1 VEASVRFGGGGDRIG
16 IILDNGDTCRAVVM
30 MVPGP
35 TQLNLTSP
43 LPYSAAVGKPSPTI
57 RRHQLP
63 RWTDKNG
70 NIRRHRL

>member
-35 TQLNLTSP
+35 TQLNLTPP
-43 LPYSAAVGKPSPTI
+43 LPYSAAVG
-57 RRHQLP
+57 
-63 RWTDKNG
+63 
-70 NIRRHRL
+70 NIITNYSAVPAAEVD